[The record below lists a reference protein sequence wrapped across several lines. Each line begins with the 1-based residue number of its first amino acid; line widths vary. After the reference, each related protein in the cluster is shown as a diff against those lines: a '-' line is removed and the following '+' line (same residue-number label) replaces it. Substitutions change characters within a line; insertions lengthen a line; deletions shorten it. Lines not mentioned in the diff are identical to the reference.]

1 MLQILKEQKERVLE
15 RITQYHLREWR
26 GSDGNVFFI
35 SDGYPGLWLEHTYDP
50 VVWAQYDPTQRK
62 IPVNQIRLFLSYQKE
77 DGQLPCYIWKDAI
90 GYSQTQECVSFA
102 ALCLETVKMNP
113 DEPEFLTECYEGCA
127 KWDAWLEAHRMT
139 TQNGLIEVFGGFDTG
154 HDNSYRLHG
163 TKYHGCCPQD
173 DAGVAPT
180 DDELFPMVGID
191 MSAIFYGSRVAL
203 SEMAIML
210 GKEEEAAEWAQKAE
224 FVRKRMM
231 ESCYDP
237 QTEFFYDLDKNGNQR
252 KIKTIAITNVLNE
265 GVMDDEL
272 ANRVIERHMFNE
284 KEFWAPIPFPSLAM
298 NEGYWF
304 KNLDGNSWNYYSQ
317 GLTALRTLRW
327 MVRYGKEEQ
336 MKEVMR
342 RWIEAWVKDGKFD
355 LGQEL
360 DPITGVPSVSS
371 PRYSSA
377 MLYFLVAI
385 RHLYGI

>member
-1 MLQILKEQKERVLE
+1 
-15 RITQYHLREWR
+15 
-26 GSDGNVFFI
+26 
-35 SDGYPGLWLEHTYDP
+35 
-50 VVWAQYDPTQRK
+50 
-62 IPVNQIRLFLSYQKE
+62 
-77 DGQLPCYIWKDAI
+77 
-90 GYSQTQECVSFA
+90 
-102 ALCLETVKMNP
+102 
-113 DEPEFLTECYEGCA
+113 
-127 KWDAWLEAHRMT
+127 
-139 TQNGLIEVFGGFDTG
+139 
-154 HDNSYRLHG
+154 
-163 TKYHGCCPQD
+163 
-173 DAGVAPT
+173 
-180 DDELFPMVGID
+180 MVGID

-203 SEMAIML
+203 SEMAKML
-210 GKEEEAAEWAQKAE
+210 GKEEEAAEWARKAE

-265 GVMDDEL
+265 GVMEDEL

-304 KNLDGNSWNYYSQ
+304 KNLDGNSCNYYSQ